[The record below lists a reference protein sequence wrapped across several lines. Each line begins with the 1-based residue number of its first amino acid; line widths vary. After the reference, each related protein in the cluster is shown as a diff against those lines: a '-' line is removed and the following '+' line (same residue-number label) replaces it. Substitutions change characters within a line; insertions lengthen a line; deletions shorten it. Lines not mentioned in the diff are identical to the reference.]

1 MKKIVDKIKGNKV
14 VMGVLIVIAILVV
27 YNLFTGNVTV

>member
-14 VMGVLIVIAILVV
+14 VMGALIVIAILVV